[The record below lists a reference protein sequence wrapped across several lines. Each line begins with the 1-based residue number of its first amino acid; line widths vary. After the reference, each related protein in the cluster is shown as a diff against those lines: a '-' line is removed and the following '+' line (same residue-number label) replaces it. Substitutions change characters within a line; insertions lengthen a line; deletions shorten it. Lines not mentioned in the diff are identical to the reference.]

1 MGRHSSEPMGIARLA
16 LLLVAAGVV
25 VTLLVIGGVALVGS
39 DVTAPPERE
48 PASAPATDTTP
59 GAAEPAATAQ
69 APTVRIECL
78 AETCPL
84 VTVRVPGGDV
94 LQYREMSR
102 GEEVSYFEPEL
113 DVVLSDAGTVRVTE
127 NGELREPGKPGARE
141 AFTVRGPEKSAT
153 PAESDS
159 DDG

>member
-1 MGRHSSEPMGIARLA
+1 MGFGRLA
-16 LLLVAAGVV
+16 LAVVAAGAV
-25 VTLLVIGGVALVGS
+25 VTLLVIGGRALIG
-39 DVTAPPERE
+39 PL
-48 PASAPATDTTP
+48 
-59 GAAEPAATAQ
+59 GAAERTPVSSPTAGPTAASTAGSTAGATAQ

-127 NGELREPGKPGARE
+127 NGEPRPQGEHGARE
-141 AFTVRGPEKSAT
+141 AFTVRAPG
-153 PAESDS
+153 
-159 DDG
+159 